1 MCSQS
6 FVPHFRTRDHEFY
19 FVVDCPVTQ
28 KPLPFERD
36 PSRGRIPYPAERLIL
51 PCAYCDA
58 MQRIAFPKVLSVL
71 VSK

>member
-1 MCSQS
+1 MCSQ
-6 FVPHFRTRDHEFY
+6 FFIPHFRTRDDEFY

-36 PSRGRIPYPAERLIL
+36 PSRGRVPYPAVRLIL
-51 PCAYCDA
+51 ACAYCQE
-58 MQRIAFPKVLSVL
+58 MHKMAFPKVSSVL